1 MSFLYPYFLL
11 LSLAIVI
18 PIVVHLF
25 NFHRFKQVLFTNVSA
40 LKKIAIEN
48 KKHNKIL
55 QRLLLLTRC
64 LAIVF
69 LALLFSQPYIKNND
83 LQLKGEDSNAVVI
96 ILDNSFSMQNLSK
109 KGSALLSAKSK
120 TEEIL
125 KEYSDNDVFCLLTMD
140 LLGKHKHFVNKKTF
154 MEFVKQVEVSPSS
167 YPYSSLINT
176 AHHLLSLRNET
187 NKRVFLVSDF
197 QVSQTDLNN
206 IKPDSTIQ
214 DVFLPL
220 QVANINNVYVDS
232 LSFDRNIYQKGQKV
246 SLRVRIKNASDEN
259 IDDVPVK
266 LFIDDVQQSMLNVSL
281 SKHSSTNVDMS
292 FVIKNSGILKG
303 RVQILDS
310 PITYDDDFYF
320 AMNINDKIKV
330 LCLNSQENR
339 YINRL
344 FLNSDEVQLDN
355 MSEQQIDF
363 SVFSKYNVII
373 LSSLSEISSGL
384 ANELNTFRE
393 KGGSLI
399 IIPPVNAVA
408 PYLKALKIM
417 HLPLYQSLV
426 ERKIKVKSLDDKN
439 PLYKAVFSSVT
450 ENMPLPEVKKYY
462 KISRQAGVARQ
473 EIMTLTNGDDFLVES
488 ATKTSKTFMFA
499 VPFVEDY
506 SDFTSQSI
514 FVATLWNMVLYSEKL
529 LKPFLFMNDNSF
541 MDISLFAD
549 NITSETITISND
561 SKTFSVVPQ
570 MIRQN
575 NRLGFKLFSQIT
587 QAGVF
592 NIEDKDKGGKKIGA
606 IAINYPREE
615 SELMFH
621 NASSIDKELKK
632 IGLKNVQVFNDKK
645 MISTYFAQSNKRFD
659 FTFIILVLLLICLAF
674 EGYLLWRI
682 RNE

>member
-11 LSLAIVI
+11 LGLAIII

-25 NFHRFKQVLFTNVSA
+25 NFHRFKQVLFTNVSM
-40 LKKIAIEN
+40 LKNIAVAN
-48 KKHNKIL
+48 KKHNQIL

-64 LAIVF
+64 LAILF
-69 LALLFSQPYIKNND
+69 LALLFAQPYIKNNNS
-83 LQLKGEDSNAVVI
+83 QLKGEDTNAVVV

-109 KGSALLSAKSK
+109 KGSALQTAKSK
-120 TEEIL
+120 AEEIL

-140 LLGKHKHFVNKKTF
+140 LLGKHKHFVSKKTF
-154 MEFVKQVEVSPSS
+154 MEFLKQVEVSPSS
-167 YPYSSLINT
+167 YSYSTLINT

-187 NKRVFLVSDF
+187 TKRVFLISDF
-197 QVSQTDLNN
+197 QISQTDLNN
-206 IKPDSTIQ
+206 VKTDSSIQ
-214 DVFLPL
+214 DIFLPL
-220 QVANINNVYVDS
+220 QIANINNIYVDS

-246 SLRVRIKNASDEN
+246 SITVRIKNASDEN
-259 IDDVPVK
+259 IDNVPVK

-292 FVIKNSGILKG
+292 FVIKNSGVLKG
-303 RVQILDS
+303 KVQILDS

-330 LCLNSQENR
+330 LSLNGTENK
-339 YINRL
+339 YLNRL
-344 FLNSDEVQLDN
+344 FSNSNEVQLDN
-355 MSEQQIDF
+355 MSEHQIDF
-363 SVFSKYNVII
+363 SVFAKYNVII
-373 LSSLSEISSGL
+373 LSSLSDISSGL

-399 IIPPVNAVA
+399 IIPPINNTVS
-408 PYLKALKIM
+408 PYSSALTSM

-426 ERKIKVKSLDDKN
+426 EKNIKVNALDDKN
-439 PLYKAVFSSVT
+439 PLYKAVFSSIT

-462 KISRQAGVARQ
+462 KISKQAGVARQ
-473 EIMTLTNGDDFLVES
+473 DIMTLANGDDFLVES

-499 VPFVEDY
+499 VPFSEEF

-514 FVATLWNMVLYSEKL
+514 FVPTLWNMILYSEKL

-549 NITSETITISND
+549 NISSETITISNNNK
-561 SKTFSVVPQ
+561 SISVVPQ
-570 MIRQN
+570 MLRQN
-575 NRLGFKLFSQIT
+575 NRLGFKLNYQIK
-587 QAGVF
+587 QAGIF
-592 NIEDKDKGGKKIGA
+592 NIEDKGKKMGA

-621 NASSIDKELKK
+621 NVSSLNKELKK
-632 IGLKNVQVFNDKK
+632 IGLKDIQVFNNKK
-645 MISTYFAQSNKRFD
+645 MISTYFAQSNKKFD
-659 FTFIILVLLLICLAF
+659 FTFIVLVLLLLCLMC
-674 EGYLLWRI
+674 EGFLLWKMKKQ
-682 RNE
+682 